1 MTKKNQWIILLAII
15 LLGSILRTPI
25 TGIGSIIGIVK
36 DILNINNTLAGLIT
50 TIPLVAFAV
59 ISPLASKFSNKYGL
73 EKTLFYSTIIITLGL
88 LFRFYINV
96 YVLFITTFII
106 GVGIALGNVLL
117 PAVVKKYYPTKLGV
131 MTGFFSVI
139 MTVTASISAAV
150 SYPIASSNIFG
161 ETFSLALSLNIWII
175 VALCCIVVYF
185 YIAKNNNKVLG
196 DKGNNSKKTN
206 IFRSPKLYTVTIS
219 MGLQSALYY
228 SSVSWFGQIMVDK
241 GFSNAEAGLLLS
253 ISQFAQFPATFLM
266 PILADKIKNKLII
279 PVFIVL
285 SYFISLVGL
294 LYVNSNMFIM
304 VIIMILFALA
314 GGGSFSYVMYLFS
327 VKTRNSVEASQ
338 VSGVAQSGGYILAA
352 IFPPLLGYI
361 KDISSWNS
369 AMYIL
374 LITVGILFF
383 AMIHC
388 SREGNI
394 IEDKND

>member
-294 LYVNSNMFIM
+294 LYVNNNMFIM

-394 IEDKND
+394 IED